1 MTERRRDPRI
11 AWRGVRA
18 RVRPG
23 HRLAV
28 VDISG
33 SGALVEGP
41 CALRPGARVEVL
53 LERDGRGDRIGA
65 QVTRCSVASIDP
77 EKGMTYRSALSFNE
91 IYDWVR
97 EEATRSGYV
106 LHGTYGE
113 RAGAPDECEQQ
124 LPRLEEAHQ
133 K

>member
-11 AWRGVRA
+11 AGCGVRA

-41 CALRPGARVEVL
+41 CALRPGARIEVL
-53 LERDGRGDRIGA
+53 LESNSRGDRIGA
-65 QVTRCSVASIDP
+65 QVTRCSVAAIDP

-91 IYDWVR
+91 ICPWVR

-106 LHGTYGE
+106 VHGSLREG
-113 RAGAPDECEQQ
+113 AGAADEREQQ
-124 LPRLEEAHQ
+124 LPALQEACE